1 MTLLEHLELLG
12 IDSGHLA
19 FRANVPKN
27 VVERA
32 LAGKP
37 IAAVHASRI
46 AEKLSNLHG
55 MHSGPQLEHGDIDGL
70 QVIHPEELRK

>member
-19 FRANVPKN
+19 FRSGVPK
-27 VVERA
+27 VVIERA

-46 AEKLSNLHG
+46 VEKLSSLHG
-55 MHSGPQLEHGDIDGL
+55 MRSGPQLEHDDIDGL
-70 QVIHPEELRK
+70 QVIHPHELRR